1 MPVVKTT
8 PPKNDIQPTVPPKI
22 SNPATPKEITQ
33 KEKPIEKPVEKLV
46 EKPAEKLAEKTPLTP
61 KNVEEKTV

>member
-33 KEKPIEKPVEKLV
+33 KEKPIEKPI